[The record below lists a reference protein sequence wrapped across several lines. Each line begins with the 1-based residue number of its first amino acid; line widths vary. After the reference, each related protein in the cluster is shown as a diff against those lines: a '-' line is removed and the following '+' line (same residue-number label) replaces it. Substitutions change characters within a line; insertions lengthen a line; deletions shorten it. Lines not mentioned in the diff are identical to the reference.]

1 MKKNLQNPLS
11 PISLRAVYFI
21 FILVLGL
28 LPGNIHAQWNPN
40 TSVNIEISSLTV
52 ADMQSASTTDGK
64 TWIAFYVQNGNNYDM
79 HAQLIDAAGYKLLGP
94 DGILVDNES
103 SGSATYVFN
112 VCVDASNN
120 LIIGYQDQR
129 SGSLNAVLYKISP
142 TGTQLWGTHGII
154 LGGGLAPYPAV
165 LSNGEVVVAWIAD
178 AGTLNLQKITT
189 SGTLAWT
196 TPIPIL
202 VGTSTTTR
210 GQIIANTAGKFT
222 VVYQKGNMYTTLY
235 SQMFNSDGTA
245 LYAPLQICN
254 LTSAAYRYYSIAA
267 QSDTTYYGFY
277 VASGNR
283 FNSYLQRIDPN
294 GTIPWGM
301 NGSNFNT
308 STGTNDSYQATT
320 CINLSPSSPYIWSVC
335 TFSDPNQ
342 TMYGIYMQKF
352 LKTNGARQFTDAGKV
367 IYPISS
373 SLYTQAG
380 DLALVNDT
388 PMFMYYISNYKI
400 YATRLDSDGNFVW
413 PGNQVEL
420 SSTTA
425 TMANGKMR
433 YGFTPVGPNICAGV
447 WAEKRGSNYLGYAQG
462 ISVGGLIGVTVAT
475 QNGVPAEITTNQG
488 TLQLVATVYPSTANQ
503 SVTWAIVPGTGA
515 ASIDQNGLVT
525 GIANGIVYGVAYA
538 VQDPNVSDSILITLT
553 NQTAAVPTAV
563 TLPATNILDV
573 SATLN
578 GMVNANTLT
587 ANVTFAYGTSTFYGQ
602 TAPANPPSV
611 TGNTDTPVSA
621 DVTGLSPNTL
631 YHFRVNANN
640 AAGGSSGADLTFST
654 GNVGISDKDPLKVD
668 ISPVPNN
675 GQFVITLSSGTK
687 LSFILDVY
695 NNLGAKIYGD
705 QAFTVQGTSITPVDL
720 GSVPSGIYTV
730 ILHNSEHDI
739 IRKIVVNK

>member
-1 MKKNLQNPLS
+1 
-11 PISLRAVYFI
+11 
-21 FILVLGL
+21 
-28 LPGNIHAQWNPN
+28 
-40 TSVNIEISSLTV
+40 
-52 ADMQSASTTDGK
+52 
-64 TWIAFYVQNGNNYDM
+64 
-79 HAQLIDAAGYKLLGP
+79 
-94 DGILVDNES
+94 
-103 SGSATYVFN
+103 
-112 VCVDASNN
+112 
-120 LIIGYQDQR
+120 
-129 SGSLNAVLYKISP
+129 
-142 TGTQLWGTHGII
+142 
-154 LGGGLAPYPAV
+154 
-165 LSNGEVVVAWIAD
+165 
-178 AGTLNLQKITT
+178 
-189 SGTLAWT
+189 
-196 TPIPIL
+196 
-202 VGTSTTTR
+202 
-210 GQIIANTAGKFT
+210 
-222 VVYQKGNMYTTLY
+222 
-235 SQMFNSDGTA
+235 
-245 LYAPLQICN
+245 
-254 LTSAAYRYYSIAA
+254 
-267 QSDTTYYGFY
+267 
-277 VASGNR
+277 
-283 FNSYLQRIDPN
+283 
-294 GTIPWGM
+294 
-301 NGSNFNT
+301 
-308 STGTNDSYQATT
+308 
-320 CINLSPSSPYIWSVC
+320 
-335 TFSDPNQ
+335 
-342 TMYGIYMQKF
+342 MYGIYMQKF